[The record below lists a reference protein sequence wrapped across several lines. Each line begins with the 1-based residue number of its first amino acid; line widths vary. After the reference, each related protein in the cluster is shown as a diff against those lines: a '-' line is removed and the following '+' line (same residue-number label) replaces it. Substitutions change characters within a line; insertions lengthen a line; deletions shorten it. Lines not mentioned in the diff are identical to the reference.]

1 MDSKQVNP
9 VEQLKND
16 IDSAKRDFS
25 SLLSNS
31 NLNSIRDEF
40 SDLDTKIANMGL
52 RIQKIRDRKY
62 LYNKIA
68 EQQSAEYQKQWAT
81 KKFNIQNRIETETR
95 NLQVNIR
102 PLEMRVSG
110 LRIGAASPA
119 IVQSVNGDIDR
130 FKVRVSAAERAIR
143 ELFEGLKSE
152 VEKLNTQLNLVEVT
166 LDNSETA
173 SFGFLPG
180 EGVIMAVKA
189 VWTRD
194 DKKEDKGDPEGILF
208 LTDQRLIFEQK
219 EEIATK
225 KVLFVTAERELVQKL
240 QFETPVVSIESV
252 KATKQGLF
260 KNEDWIE
267 MVLTSGSFSREVKL
281 HLDGQNSEE
290 WQKLI
295 TKARTKDFDSDR
307 TVAVDQAAVEKVK
320 TAPSQCP
327 NCGGTITKPV
337 LRGQD
342 TITCEFCGNVIRL

>member
-1 MDSKQVNP
+1 MDSKAPNP
-9 VEQLKND
+9 VEELRKD
-16 IDSAKRDFS
+16 IESAKRDFN
-25 SLLSNS
+25 SLLSDS
-31 NLNSIRDEF
+31 SLNSVRDEF
-40 SDLDTKIANMGL
+40 SDIDTKIANLGL

-62 LYNKIA
+62 LYNKIC
-68 EQQSAEYQKQWAT
+68 EKQGAEYQKQWAT
-81 KKFNIQNRIETETR
+81 KKFTIQNRIETEAR
-95 NLQVNIR
+95 NLQTTIR

-119 IVQSVNGDIDR
+119 IVQSVQSDIDR
-130 FKVRVSAAERAIR
+130 FKTRVSSAESAIR
-143 ELFEGLKSE
+143 ELFDGLKDE
-152 VEKLNTQLNLVEVT
+152 VDKLGSQLDLVEFT
-166 LDNSETA
+166 LDNSEAA

-194 DKKEDKGDPEGILF
+194 NKKEDKDDPEGILF
-208 LTDQRLIFEQK
+208 LTDQRLLFEQK

-225 KVLFVTAERELVQKL
+225 KVLFVTTEREKVQKL

-267 MVLTSGSFSREVKL
+267 MVLASGSFSRDVKL
-281 HLDGQNSEE
+281 HLDGQDCEE

-295 TKARTKDFDSDR
+295 TKAKTKDFDTDR

-320 TAPSQCP
+320 AAPSQCP
-327 NCGGTITKPV
+327 NCGGAITKPV

>member
-9 VEQLKND
+9 VEQLKSD
-16 IDSAKRDFS
+16 IESAKRDFNSLISDS
-25 SLLSNS
+25 SLNS
-31 NLNSIRDEF
+31 VRDEF
-40 SDLDTKIANMGL
+40 SDLDTKIANLAL

-62 LYNKIA
+62 IYNKIT
-68 EQQSAEYQKQWAT
+68 EQQCAEYQKQWAP
-81 KKFNIQNRIETETR
+81 KKFVIQNRIETEAR
-95 NLQVNIR
+95 NLQMGIR

-119 IVQSVNGDIDR
+119 IVQSVNGDIER
-130 FKVRVSAAERAIR
+130 FKTRVSSAESAIR
-143 ELFEGLKSE
+143 ELFDGLKSE
-152 VEKLNTQLNLVEVT
+152 VEKLGSQLDKVEFT
-166 LDNSETA
+166 LDNSEAA

-194 DKKEDKGDPEGILF
+194 DKKEDKDDPEGILF
-208 LTDQRLIFEQK
+208 LTDQRLLFEQK

-225 KVLFVTAERELVQKL
+225 KVLFVTTEREKVQKL

-267 MVLTSGSFSREVKL
+267 MVLASGSFSREVKL

-295 TKARTKDFDSDR
+295 TKAKTKDFDTDR

-320 TAPSQCP
+320 TAPAQCP
-327 NCGGTITKPV
+327 NCGGAITKPV